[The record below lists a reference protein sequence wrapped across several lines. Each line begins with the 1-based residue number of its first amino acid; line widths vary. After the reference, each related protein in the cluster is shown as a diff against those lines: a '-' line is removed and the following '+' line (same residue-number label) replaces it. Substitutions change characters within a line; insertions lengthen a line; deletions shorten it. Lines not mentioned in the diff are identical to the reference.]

1 MPQSRAHTLTSV
13 WEWEETEN
21 TTDHLAVIGLIHHD
35 ISVHAKPT
43 HFHFTQSQ
51 EGIEFIPWKH
61 LFCYKYSCYWMIN
74 LIFQEKLLLPINNHM
89 LYVLWEERAR
99 SINRKKSDSKS
110 EDRNNWFWCN
120 CFPGSCAGLLKS
132 RLHESS
138 LQIAPQEK
146 NNTGQ
151 CETEQEVTCV
161 NLQRNFV
168 TLPRS
173 QRRIIYSL
181 RIVRGEHSVFVFASA
196 NMIVPTNQT
205 RWA

>member
-1 MPQSRAHTLTSV
+1 M
-13 WEWEETEN
+13 
-21 TTDHLAVIGLIHHD
+21 IGLIHHD

-51 EGIEFIPWKH
+51 EGIEFVPWKH
-61 LFCYKYSCYWMIN
+61 SLCYHKYSCYWMIN
-74 LIFQEKLLLPINNHM
+74 LIFQEKILIPINNHM
-89 LYVLWEERAR
+89 LYVVWEERVR
-99 SINRKKSDSKS
+99 SINRKKSDSKF
-110 EDRNNWFWCN
+110 EDRNNCFWCN

-138 LQIAPQEK
+138 LQITPQEK
-146 NNTGQ
+146 KKNITEQ
-151 CETEQEVTCV
+151 CETEQEVTSV

-173 QRRIIYSL
+173 KRRITYSL
-181 RIVRGEHSVFVFASA
+181 RIVREEHSVFIFASA